1 MAKAPSNIAASVRQR
16 LLNVARAQGQLF
28 DVVLVAFGLE
38 RLLYRLSQSSYRDRF
53 VLKGGLLVTLWTAD
67 TGRFTRDID
76 FLAFGPDDEENLRT
90 AFSEILAVEANDGLV
105 FDAANLTAVPIRED
119 QVYGGMRL
127 RTTAHL
133 GSTRITVTIDLGFGD
148 ALGDPQYQVAYQS
161 LLDFPPTVIRAYSP
175 ATVIAEKFQAVVVLG
190 FANSRMKDFYDLFTL
205 PKAINIDDAEL
216 AITIRR
222 TFLRRET
229 AVPMERPD
237 GLSRDYAT
245 DPIRQTQWRTYTTGT
260 ELEGS
265 ELANIVDQIWVWLGP
280 ICAANAEDTV
290 GDA

>member
-1 MAKAPSNIAASVRQR
+1 MAKAPSNVAASVRQR
-16 LLNVARAQGQLF
+16 LLNLARAQGQLF

-90 AFSEILAVEANDGLV
+90 AFAEILAVEANDGLV

-190 FANSRMKDFYDLFTL
+190 LANSRMKDFYDLFTL
-205 PKAINIDDAEL
+205 PKAIDIDDAEL

-237 GLSRDYAT
+237 GLSRDYAN
-245 DPIRQTQWRTYTTGT
+245 DPIRQTQWRTYTNGT

-265 ELANIVDQIWVWLGP
+265 ELADIVDQIWAWLGP
-280 ICAANAEDTV
+280 ICATSAEDTV

>member
-1 MAKAPSNIAASVRQR
+1 MAKAPNNAAASVRQR
-16 LLNVARAQGQLF
+16 LLNLARAQGQLF

-38 RLLYRLSQSSYRDRF
+38 RLLYRLSQSSYSDRF

-76 FLAFGPDDEENLRT
+76 FLAFGPDDEESLRA
-90 AFSEILAVEANDGLV
+90 AFAEILAIDANDGLV
-105 FDAANLTAVPIRED
+105 FDAANLTSVPIRED

-127 RTTAHL
+127 RTAAHL
-133 GSTRITVTIDLGFGD
+133 GTTRITVTIDLGFGD
-148 ALGDPQYQVAYQS
+148 ALGDPQFQVAYQS

-190 FANSRMKDFYDLFTL
+190 LANSRMKDFYDLFTL
-205 PKAINIDDAEL
+205 PKAIAIDDAEL
-216 AITIRR
+216 GITTRR

-229 AVPMERPD
+229 TVPVERPD
-237 GLSRDYAT
+237 GLSRDYAN
-245 DPIRQTQWRTYTTGT
+245 DPVRQTQWRTYTKGT

-265 ELANIVDQIWVWLGP
+265 ELADIVDQIWAWLAP
-280 ICAANAEDTV
+280 ICLTSAKDAS

>member
-1 MAKAPSNIAASVRQR
+1 MAKAPSNVAASVRQR
-16 LLNVARAQGQLF
+16 LLNVARSQG
-28 DVVLVAFGLE
+28 
-38 RLLYRLSQSSYRDRF
+38 
-53 VLKGGLLVTLWTAD
+53 
-67 TGRFTRDID
+67 
-76 FLAFGPDDEENLRT
+76 
-90 AFSEILAVEANDGLV
+90 
-105 FDAANLTAVPIRED
+105 
-119 QVYGGMRL
+119 
-127 RTTAHL
+127 
-133 GSTRITVTIDLGFGD
+133 
-148 ALGDPQYQVAYQS
+148 
-161 LLDFPPTVIRAYSP
+161 
-175 ATVIAEKFQAVVVLG
+175 QAVVVLG

-205 PKAINIDDAEL
+205 PKAINIDDGEL

-265 ELANIVDQIWVWLGP
+265 EIADIVDQIWAWLGP

-290 GDA
+290 GDV

>member
-1 MAKAPSNIAASVRQR
+1 VR
-16 LLNVARAQGQLF
+16 
-28 DVVLVAFGLE
+28 
-38 RLLYRLSQSSYRDRF
+38 RD
-53 VLKGGLLVTLWTAD
+53 
-67 TGRFTRDID
+67 
-76 FLAFGPDDEENLRT
+76 
-90 AFSEILAVEANDGLV
+90 S
-105 FDAANLTAVPIRED
+105 
-119 QVYGGMRL
+119 
-127 RTTAHL
+127 
-133 GSTRITVTIDLGFGD
+133 
-148 ALGDPQYQVAYQS
+148 
-161 LLDFPPTVIRAYSP
+161 YSP

-222 TFLRRET
+222 TSLRRET

-237 GLSRDYAT
+237 GLSCDYAT

-265 ELANIVDQIWVWLGP
+265 ELADIVDQIWAWLGP